1 MNPRAGN
8 VAILLLLV
16 FELVSGFGSFLI
28 GAPDGRWLFWLH
40 RAGGLT
46 LIVLLVWKIS
56 ISKRSLRRRGFT
68 TGTGL
73 AALGGVPSLASLATG
88 SLWTTVGMGRVS
100 VPIFGSWTVL
110 SLHVALSLFLIPPF
124 LVHVEPPLHRLA
136 RGG

>member
-1 MNPRAGN
+1 MNPRAAN

-28 GAPDGRWLFWLH
+28 GAPVGRWLFWLH

-46 LIVLLVWKIS
+46 LVVLLVWKIS

-73 AALGGVPSLASLATG
+73 AALGGVPFLASLATG

-124 LVHVEPPLHRLA
+124 LVHLGPRWP
-136 RGG
+136 